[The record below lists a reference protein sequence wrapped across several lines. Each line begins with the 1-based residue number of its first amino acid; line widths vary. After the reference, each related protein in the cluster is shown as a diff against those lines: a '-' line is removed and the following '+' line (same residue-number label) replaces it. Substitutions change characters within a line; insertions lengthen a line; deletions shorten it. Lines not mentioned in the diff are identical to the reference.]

1 MFIFDIIEPFYF
13 LMALFF
19 GLFMVYLT
27 TPTPDIIIK
36 YPTPQNAKETV
47 FKDDASNCYKFN
59 ATEIKCPLNKLEIHK
74 IPIERKIETFTSK
87 KINKIK

>member
-27 TPTPDIIIK
+27 TPSPDIIIK
-36 YPTPQNAKETV
+36 YPTPENADSMIY
-47 FKDDASNCYKFN
+47 KDDAENCYKFK
-59 ATEIKCPLNKLEIHK
+59 TEEVKCPFNKLEINS

-87 KINKIK
+87 RKIK